1 MPVESKPFF
10 LMKNPNANLTQIAVS
25 HPAGGQWRVIVED
38 GSAPIT
44 SLKVAHAM
52 DAPKV
57 SAKVAGHPQARYLAY
72 EVEQRE
78 GQSVTFVERGAS
90 TQGEIGTAER
100 AKGELAFAPAGGAR
114 EKREIVAVV
123 EQDGLVAHQIVVAH
137 YRAPGPTKPAQVRNL
152 RTQRVKKGLRVAW
165 KPSWGG
171 ARHIV
176 TASLSDGRRF
186 VRNVDGRSVV
196 IPRVNR
202 RTRALV
208 AVRAVSEDGVLGK
221 RVRIRA
227 R

>member
-1 MPVESKPFF
+1 M
-10 LMKNPNANLTQIAVS
+10 T
-25 HPAGGQWRVIVED
+25 
-38 GSAPIT
+38 
-44 SLKVAHAM
+44 
-52 DAPKV
+52 
-57 SAKVAGHPQARYLAY
+57 
-72 EVEQRE
+72 
-78 GQSVTFVERGAS
+78 
-90 TQGEIGTAER
+90 
-100 AKGELAFAPAGGAR
+100 
-114 EKREIVAVV
+114 
-123 EQDGLVAHQIVVAH
+123 
-137 YRAPGPTKPAQVRNL
+137 
-152 RTQRVKKGLRVAW
+152 W

-208 AVRAVSEDGVLGK
+208 AVRAVSEDGVIGK